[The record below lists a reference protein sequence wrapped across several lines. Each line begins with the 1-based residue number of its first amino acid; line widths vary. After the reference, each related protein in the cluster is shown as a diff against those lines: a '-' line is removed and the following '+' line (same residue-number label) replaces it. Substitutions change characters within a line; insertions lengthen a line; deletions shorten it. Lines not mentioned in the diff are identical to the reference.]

1 MLAEHLAARGLTAAD
16 KDALVFVAQRGNR
29 LRIENWRKRV
39 WLPATEKAGLAGYHF
54 HWLRHTSVA
63 LMVELDTHPR
73 VIQERLGHSSWAT
86 TMDTYGHI
94 LEATDDG
101 VTGKLDGMFR
111 PSKGARKPA
120 GD

>member
-1 MLAEHLAARGLTAAD
+1 MSWAGQRDGATLHPDSLGRRRG
-16 KDALVFVAQRGNR
+16 
-29 LRIENWRKRV
+29 IEN
-39 WLPATEKAGLAGYHF
+39 ATEP
-54 HWLRHTSVA
+54 
-63 LMVELDTHPR
+63 PR
-73 VIQERLGHSSWAT
+73 IIQERLGHSSWAT

-111 PSKGARKPA
+111 PSKGALKPA